1 MIFIQGYYPELY
13 EWVQCNHKS
22 TEKWKSWEEGEKGD
36 KNMRIWLD
44 ASEFKDEGIGL

>member
-1 MIFIQGYYPELY
+1 MSGSNVITRVLKNGRVGKKE
-13 EWVQCNHKS
+13 N
-22 TEKWKSWEEGEKGD
+22 KGD